1 MGKIRKNRRR
11 AEIRQRNIGPIN
23 KLARRSRSPKKIFTV
38 NAYTCSK
45 LGELDTDNSDSYC
58 VNWDNRTI
66 AISDGASRSYDPRTW
81 AEALTRNFTQN
92 YPPLT
97 AESIE
102 KIASSQNIV
111 TPDTL
116 SWNEEELM
124 INGSHATLLTVGSM
138 QKRKKTITFAV
149 HSIGDSILIICD
161 KNGHISNAYP
171 HVATDNFPIRP
182 ALTSNKAPYFRGK
195 PEERASLKINAG
207 ETMYLMTDALARF
220 VARNKTAQIDLL
232 FPFLKKQDQKLFFE
246 WALEKRNSSDIEDD
260 DLTLVEVKF

>member
-11 AEIRQRNIGPIN
+11 AEIRQRNIGALN
-23 KLARRSRSPKKIFTV
+23 KFARRSRQPKKIFTV

-45 LGELDTDNSDSYC
+45 LGELDTDNADSYC

-66 AISDGASRSYDPRTW
+66 AISDGATRSYNPRTW

-92 YPPLT
+92 NSPLS

-102 KIASSQNIV
+102 KIANFQNIAA
-111 TPDTL
+111 PETL

-124 INGSHATLLTVGSM
+124 INGSHATLLIASSI

-161 KNGHISNAYP
+161 RNGYISNAYP
-171 HVATDNFPIRP
+171 HVTTDNFPIRP
-182 ALTSNKAPYFRGK
+182 ALISNKAPYFRGK
-195 PEERASLKINAG
+195 PEERASLKINAD
-207 ETMYLMTDALARF
+207 ETIYLMTDALARF
-220 VARNKTAQIDLL
+220 VARNKTTQIDLL

-246 WALEKRNSSDIEDD
+246 WALEKRKSSDIEDD